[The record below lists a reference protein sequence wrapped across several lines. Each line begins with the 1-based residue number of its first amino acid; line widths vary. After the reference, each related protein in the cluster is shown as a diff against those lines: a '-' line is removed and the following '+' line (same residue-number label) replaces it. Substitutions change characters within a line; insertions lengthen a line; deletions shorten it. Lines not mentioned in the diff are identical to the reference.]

1 MRRDNKW
8 KYLIIFLIVIL
19 IIIGVYF
26 KYFQTKKIIEDFEV
40 DTIFLKVSLIENK
53 DQIRTIK
60 ITNNNQAK
68 SFSISSNFFSDKLSL
83 GENHFSL
90 GPNEV
95 KFLEIEFNPGNN
107 SAGAYLDEL
116 EIASNGYSKR
126 IPILMEIQSQ
136 EIFFDSNINLFPKGD
151 SFVQGETITSE
162 IRIADIAN
170 MGEKSVKLNYFI
182 KDFKGNTL
190 VSESEDLIVDKNLEI
205 SKSLQLPEDINSG
218 NYLVGVVLIQG
229 ASVGTSSAFFVVV
242 DKKIEV
248 LNSDNDLIL
257 ILLIAIFFFLFVALF
272 TYSIFTR
279 DKLLKELQSQY
290 HRELRR
296 QREFIDAKSKLTYGR
311 LRDSKEKKAYK
322 LEIKR
327 IKKKRIE
334 GIREIYKKRVKKFKK
349 IKLGKNKKQLV
360 NQLKI
365 WKSKGY
371 DTKVIENKFKMPQ
384 IRDIRRQVKKWKSK
398 GYDTSVLNKKI
409 LKK

>member
-8 KYLIIFLIVIL
+8 KYLIISLIVIL

-26 KYFQTKKIIEDFEV
+26 KYSQTKEIIGDFDV

-83 GENHFSL
+83 GEDHFSL

-322 LEIKR
+322 LEIEK

-334 GIREIYKKRVKKFKK
+334 GIREIYKKRVKKFNK
-349 IKLGKNKKQLV
+349 IKSGKNKKKLI
-360 NQLKI
+360 NQLRI

-371 DTKVIENKFKMPQ
+371 DTKVIENKFKMPNV
-384 IRDIRRQVKKWKSK
+384 RDIRRQVKKWKSK
-398 GYDTSVLNKKI
+398 GYDISVLNKKI